1 MSKHHLINS
10 DTDAL
15 ANIRLI
21 LFIIIIIKLVPFL
34 TFKMSI
40 WDFGKNDK

>member
-21 LFIIIIIKLVPFL
+21 SFIIIIIILFPFL
-34 TFKMSI
+34 TFRMSI